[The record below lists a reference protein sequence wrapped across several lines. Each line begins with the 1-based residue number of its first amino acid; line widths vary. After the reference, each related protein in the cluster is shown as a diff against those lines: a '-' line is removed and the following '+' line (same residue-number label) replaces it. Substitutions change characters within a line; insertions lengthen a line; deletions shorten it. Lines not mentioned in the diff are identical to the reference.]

1 MVVLVQKFGGSSL
14 TDLSKLEVV
23 ARKVK
28 KHVQAGYNIVLVLS
42 ALQGETD
49 RLIGLV
55 NLLTTSCP
63 KREYDALLAT
73 GEQASACLMVMALS
87 RIGVS
92 AQTLNAWQAGIYGD
106 GIHQR
111 SAISRIDTSRIQQ
124 CIDQNIIPVITG
136 FQAVGDDYSV
146 ATLGRGGS
154 DTTAVALAAAL
165 RADECQ
171 IYVDVQGVF
180 TADPKI
186 EPSARLIHKLSIG
199 QMLSCANLG
208 AKVMQ
213 KRAVACAAKYQ
224 VPLRICPTFIEGP
237 GTIMEYRKEDAIEKI
252 MVTALAHVNDQVV
265 IQLSGLKVLA
275 DDLSGLYLLIESSG
289 CDIEHSL
296 RQSQDGYQFDC
307 LLSQDDY
314 DVLSSRFETWLADR
328 DYIHMRMVKKLAR
341 ISIVG
346 FSLVKDMFITKEVM
360 QCCQSLNISVRHFFA
375 ADNHLSLVVDQEY
388 MELVL
393 RSLHKHFHLSKKS
406 GSAVIASVDKEI
418 SAA

>member
-1 MVVLVQKFGGSSL
+1 MVLFVQKYGGSTL
-14 TDLSKLEVV
+14 TDLSRLEAV

-28 KHVQAGYNIVLVLS
+28 KHVQAGYSIVLVLS

-49 RLIGLV
+49 RLIGLAD
-55 NLLTTSCP
+55 LLTSDCP

-87 RIGVS
+87 RIGVK
-92 AQTLNAWQAGIYGD
+92 AQTLNAWQAGIHGD

-111 SAISRIDTSRIQQ
+111 SSIESIDTDRIQQ
-124 CIDQNIIPVITG
+124 CLENDTIPVITG
-136 FQAVGDDYSV
+136 FQAVGQDHSI

-165 RADECQ
+165 NADECQ
-171 IYVDVQGVF
+171 IYVDVQGIF

-186 EPSARLIHKLSIG
+186 EPSARLIHKIHID
-199 QMLSCANLG
+199 QMLVYSTLG

-237 GTIMEYRKEDAIEKI
+237 GTVMKYVKDTRIERTT
-252 MVTALAHVNDQVV
+252 VTAVSHADRQIV
-265 IQLSGLKVLA
+265 IQLTGMNSLY
-275 DDLSGLYLLIESSG
+275 DDVSQLYALIGSYG
-289 CDIEHSL
+289 CDIEHNV
-296 RQSQDGYQFDC
+296 RQNKDVYQFDC
-307 LLSQDDY
+307 IISAADYQLLENQFESW
-314 DVLSSRFETWLADR
+314 LSNRRHIQSLVSKNLTRVSL
-328 DYIHMRMVKKLAR
+328 
-341 ISIVG
+341 VG
-346 FSLVKDMFITKEVM
+346 FSLVKDLFITKEVID
-360 QCCQSLNISVRHFFA
+360 CCRLINVDVLHLFASDSQLSV
-375 ADNHLSLVVDQEY
+375 VVDREY

-393 RSLHKHFHLSKKS
+393 RTLHRHFELNKKS
-406 GSAVIASVDKEI
+406 MVVGAQLADV

>member
-1 MVVLVQKFGGSSL
+1 MVLFVQKYGGSTL
-14 TDLSKLEVV
+14 TDLSRLEAV

-28 KHVQAGYNIVLVLS
+28 KHVQAGYSIVLVLS

-55 NLLTTSCP
+55 DLLTSDCP

-87 RIGVS
+87 RIGVK
-92 AQTLNAWQAGIYGD
+92 AQTLNAWQAGIHGD

-111 SAISRIDTSRIQQ
+111 SSIQSIDTDRIQQ
-124 CIDQNIIPVITG
+124 CLDHDIIPVITG
-136 FQAVGDDYSV
+136 FQAVGQDHSI

-165 RADECQ
+165 NADECQ
-171 IYVDVQGVF
+171 IYVDVQGIF

-186 EPSARLIHKLSIG
+186 EPSARLIHKIDID
-199 QMLSCANLG
+199 QMLVYSNLG

-237 GTIMEYRKEDAIEKI
+237 GTVMKYVKDTRIERTT
-252 MVTALAHVNDQVV
+252 VTAVSHADRQIV
-265 IQLSGLKVLA
+265 IQLSGMKSLY
-275 DDLSGLYLLIESSG
+275 DDVSQLYALIGSYG
-289 CDIEHSL
+289 CDIEHNV
-296 RQSQDGYQFDC
+296 RQNKDVYQFDC
-307 LLSQDDY
+307 IISAEDY
-314 DVLSSRFETWLADR
+314 QLIENQFESWLSSRRHIQSLVSKNLTRVSL
-328 DYIHMRMVKKLAR
+328 
-341 ISIVG
+341 VG
-346 FSLVKDMFITKEVM
+346 FSLVKDLFITKEVID
-360 QCCQSLNISVRHFFA
+360 CCRSINVDVLHLFASDSQLSV
-375 ADNHLSLVVDQEY
+375 VVDREY

-393 RSLHKHFHLSKKS
+393 RTLHRHFELNKKPMTI
-406 GSAVIASVDKEI
+406 GSQLTEV